1 MVAKRSLAVHER
13 VVPQMSEVNLGALK
27 RFSSDAS
34 TFTEAGLRYIH
45 LPKLGLPTGCTPSE
59 ADGLL
64 CMDARDGYPTRLFF
78 SERIATTARTL
89 NWHMTVTVAGTVWHA
104 FSWNGIPSSESLE
117 VLLGHLN
124 AFVS

>member
-1 MVAKRSLAVHER
+1 
-13 VVPQMSEVNLGALK
+13 MSELNIGALK
-27 RFSSDAS
+27 TFSSEAS

-45 LPKLGLPTGCTPSE
+45 LPKFGLPSGCTPSE
-59 ADGLL
+59 VDALL

-78 SERIATTARTL
+78 SERIATAVRTL
-89 NWHMTVTVAGTVWHA
+89 NWHMTVTVAGTLWHA
-104 FSWNGIPSSESLE
+104 FSWTGVPSSDPVE